1 MTRITPVE
9 PSLPVETATPKV
21 PEKVLQQH
29 FEQALLAP
37 RVSEPQ
43 PLRPMPSALGRS
55 FQKAHH
61 AFAEL
66 LRGPENQTPKP
77 RLADEM
83 EEEQAAKQ
91 SHHEGMTPPLAA
103 ALQRLQEP
111 AIDTLKP
118 CVVAAEGCEH
128 SSVRVNLEGHAQPS
142 TAAQP
147 RPQQSVIET
156 LKTVGDAAEPA
167 KHVKPEGDTQPFTV
181 AQLRPQQPVIET
193 LKTVVDA
200 AEPAK
205 HVKPEGDTQPLTA
218 AQPRPQQ
225 PVIETL
231 KTVVDAAEP
240 AKHVKPEG
248 DTQPLTAAQL
258 PVREALKTGAATVA
272 GGANSVDS
280 QGTAGPVAP
289 ANDSSTQDDQP
300 HDEPTRDTLPVDDQP
315 DMFAPLMTPG
325 DKLLARLQPTMAAP
339 VLTRDLQQL
348 LSTLQPHIQS
358 AVTHTGS
365 ASVVQVHLPQ
375 LGHVEVQ
382 LVTIHGQL
390 QIDIQASPG
399 SLLQLQL
406 ARHELLERLQRISP
420 EQPVHL
426 SFSNAQD
433 GDQRSR
439 QRRSV
444 YEEWEPQ
451 P

>member
-9 PSLPVETATPKV
+9 PSLPVETATPKA
-21 PEKVLQQH
+21 PEKALQQH

-111 AIDTLKP
+111 VIDTLKP
-118 CVVAAEGCEH
+118 CVVTAEGSEH
-128 SSVRVNLEGHAQPS
+128 SSVRVNLEDHAQPS

-156 LKTVGDAAEPA
+156 LKTVG
-167 KHVKPEGDTQPFTV
+167 
-181 AQLRPQQPVIET
+181 
-193 LKTVVDA
+193 
-200 AEPAK
+200 
-205 HVKPEGDTQPLTA
+205 
-218 AQPRPQQ
+218 
-225 PVIETL
+225 
-231 KTVVDAAEP
+231 DAAEP

-280 QGTAGPVAP
+280 QGTAGPVAL
-289 ANDSSTQDDQP
+289 ASDSSTQDDQP

>member
-1 MTRITPVE
+1 MTRSTPVE
-9 PSLPVETATPKV
+9 PSLPVETATPKA
-21 PEKVLQQH
+21 PEKALQQH
-29 FEQALLAP
+29 FEQALLTP

-66 LRGPENQTPKP
+66 LRGPENKTPKP

-91 SHHEGMTPPLAA
+91 SHHEGITPPLAA
-103 ALQRLQEP
+103 ALQRLKEP

-128 SSVRVNLEGHAQPS
+128 SSVRVNLEDHAQPY
-142 TAAQP
+142 TVAQP

-167 KHVKPEGDTQPFTV
+167 KHVKPEGDTQPLTV
-181 AQLRPQQPVIET
+181 AQLRPQ
-193 LKTVVDA
+193 
-200 AEPAK
+200 
-205 HVKPEGDTQPLTA
+205 H
-218 AQPRPQQ
+218 

-289 ANDSSTQDDQP
+289 ANDSSTQDDQS

>member
-9 PSLPVETATPKV
+9 PSLPVETATPKA
-21 PEKVLQQH
+21 PEKALQQH

-66 LRGPENQTPKP
+66 LRGPENKTPKP

-91 SHHEGMTPPLAA
+91 SHHEGITPPLAA
-103 ALQRLQEP
+103 ALQRLKEP

-128 SSVRVNLEGHAQPS
+128 SSVRVNLEDHAQPY
-142 TAAQP
+142 TVAQP

-167 KHVKPEGDTQPFTV
+167 KHVKPEGDTQPLTV
-181 AQLRPQQPVIET
+181 AQLRPQ
-193 LKTVVDA
+193 
-200 AEPAK
+200 
-205 HVKPEGDTQPLTA
+205 H
-218 AQPRPQQ
+218 

-289 ANDSSTQDDQP
+289 ANDSSTQDDQS

>member
-9 PSLPVETATPKV
+9 PSLPVETATPKA
-21 PEKVLQQH
+21 PEKALQQH
-29 FEQALLAP
+29 FEQALLTP

-66 LRGPENQTPKP
+66 LRGPENKTPKP

-91 SHHEGMTPPLAA
+91 SHHEGITPPLAA
-103 ALQRLQEP
+103 ALQRLKEP

-128 SSVRVNLEGHAQPS
+128 SSVRVNLEDHAQPY
-142 TAAQP
+142 TVAQP

-167 KHVKPEGDTQPFTV
+167 KHVKPEGDTQPLTV
-181 AQLRPQQPVIET
+181 AQLRPQ
-193 LKTVVDA
+193 
-200 AEPAK
+200 
-205 HVKPEGDTQPLTA
+205 H
-218 AQPRPQQ
+218 

-289 ANDSSTQDDQP
+289 ANDSSTQDDQS

>member
-9 PSLPVETATPKV
+9 PSLPVETATPKA
-21 PEKVLQQH
+21 PEKALQQH
-29 FEQALLAP
+29 FEQALLTP

-66 LRGPENQTPKP
+66 LRGPENKTPKP

-103 ALQRLQEP
+103 ALQRLKEP

-128 SSVRVNLEGHAQPS
+128 SSVRVNLEDHAQPY
-142 TAAQP
+142 TVAQP

-167 KHVKPEGDTQPFTV
+167 KHVKPEGDTQPLTV
-181 AQLRPQQPVIET
+181 AQLRPQ
-193 LKTVVDA
+193 
-200 AEPAK
+200 
-205 HVKPEGDTQPLTA
+205 H
-218 AQPRPQQ
+218 

-289 ANDSSTQDDQP
+289 ANDSSTQDDQS

>member
-9 PSLPVETATPKV
+9 PSLPVETATPKA
-21 PEKVLQQH
+21 PEKALQQH
-29 FEQALLAP
+29 FEQALLTP

-91 SHHEGMTPPLAA
+91 SHHEGITPPLAA
-103 ALQRLQEP
+103 ALQRLKEP

-147 RPQQSVIET
+147 RPQQSVIGT

-167 KHVKPEGDTQPFTV
+167 KHVKPEGDTQPLTV
-181 AQLRPQQPVIET
+181 AQLRPQ
-193 LKTVVDA
+193 
-200 AEPAK
+200 
-205 HVKPEGDTQPLTA
+205 H
-218 AQPRPQQ
+218 

-280 QGTAGPVAP
+280 QGTAGPVAL
-289 ANDSSTQDDQP
+289 ASDSSTQDDQP

>member
-9 PSLPVETATPKV
+9 PSLPVETATPKA
-21 PEKVLQQH
+21 PEKALQQH
-29 FEQALLAP
+29 FEQALLTP

-66 LRGPENQTPKP
+66 LRGPENKTPKP

-91 SHHEGMTPPLAA
+91 SHHEGITPPLAA
-103 ALQRLQEP
+103 ALQRLKEP

-128 SSVRVNLEGHAQPS
+128 SSVRVNLEDHAQPY
-142 TAAQP
+142 TVAQP

-156 LKTVGDAAEPA
+156 LKTVG
-167 KHVKPEGDTQPFTV
+167 
-181 AQLRPQQPVIET
+181 
-193 LKTVVDA
+193 
-200 AEPAK
+200 
-205 HVKPEGDTQPLTA
+205 
-218 AQPRPQQ
+218 
-225 PVIETL
+225 
-231 KTVVDAAEP
+231 DAAEP

-289 ANDSSTQDDQP
+289 ANDSSTQDDQS